1 MKDRVFLDSNILI
14 YSIDKFKSESVES
27 IFKSENNIYI
37 STQVINEFINVCIK
51 KQLLEINNIS
61 QSVKKFIETFNLVI
75 ITETTIYSASELKE
89 KYRYSFYDS
98 LIISSAIENECSV
111 LYAEDLKNSQLIE
124 GKIKILNPFVL
135 N

>member
-75 ITETTIYSASELKE
+75 ITETTIYVHW
-89 KYRYSFYDS
+89 
-98 LIISSAIENECSV
+98 N
-111 LYAEDLKNSQLIE
+111 
-124 GKIKILNPFVL
+124 
-135 N
+135 

>member
-111 LYAEDLKNSQLIE
+111 LYTEDLKNSQLIE
-124 GKIKILNPFVL
+124 GKIKILNPYVL

>member
-75 ITETTIYSASELKE
+75 ITETNIYSALELKE

-111 LYAEDLKNSQLIE
+111 LYTEDLKNSQLIE
-124 GKIKILNPFVL
+124 GKIKILNPYVL